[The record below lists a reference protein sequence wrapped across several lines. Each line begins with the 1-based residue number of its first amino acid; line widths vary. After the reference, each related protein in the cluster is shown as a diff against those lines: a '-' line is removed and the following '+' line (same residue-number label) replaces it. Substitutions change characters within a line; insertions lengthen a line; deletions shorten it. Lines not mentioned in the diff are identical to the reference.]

1 MNILPDLGMYLIEK
15 GYSQPF
21 KLAAFS
27 GMSLGKDS
35 VLGWMISGT
44 TNMSSTSSVDGQ
56 PYPII
61 PQPMMYSIYVGKG
74 SKSRAEK
81 LVQKLRDNGLVVV
94 AREDKKYLVPSGKEW
109 APINLYKYRQSY
121 Y

>member
-44 TNMSSTSSVDGQ
+44 TNMSSTSSVDDQ

-81 LVQKLRDNGLVVV
+81 LVQKLRGNGLVVV
-94 AREDKKYLVPSGKEW
+94 AREDKKYLVPNGKEW
-109 APINLYKYRQSY
+109 VVPLEYLKE
-121 Y
+121 